1 MKTPVRV
8 RFAPS
13 PTGFMHLGS
22 VRVAL
27 LNYIFAKK
35 HAGTFVL
42 RIEDTDAARNLDA
55 ARAKI
60 VEDLAWLS
68 LPYQEGPLAGGD
80 YGPYLQSERDHIY
93 QEQLNKLIANGK
105 VYRCFC
111 TPEELDAKRQKQI
124 AMGKPPRYDRTCT
137 LLNNEKIE
145 AKLEAATPFIWR
157 FKLNYDQTIEIHDI
171 ARGKI
176 HFEMKH
182 FSDFALTRQDGT
194 CTFMFANFVDDWL
207 MAITH
212 VIRGEDHLSNTA
224 LQAAL
229 FDAFSLPLPIYWHIQ
244 IMCNVQGEK
253 LSKRDFGFSLEDLKQ
268 AGYLP
273 IAILNYMATV
283 GVSFAE
289 EVQSL
294 EELIQNY
301 NFDTIHH
308 TGGIRYDVEKLN
320 WFNHKWLN
328 RFDASVLLPTIKPL
342 LHTTHT
348 ASASLDDATLTH
360 LISKVKGD
368 VYTLPE
374 LVKAL
379 DFMFVAPTINKDSL
393 VAIVGQ
399 QASDIMIP
407 LLQKHYKADDTTA
420 MINAIKADGLA
431 QGLKTKEILG
441 SIRLILTGNAQ
452 GIGINDLA
460 TMLTHDDIVARI
472 ALFLSAN

>member
-35 HAGTFVL
+35 HGGTFVL
-42 RIEDTDAARNLDA
+42 RVEDTDAARNLDA

-60 VEDLAWLS
+60 IEDLAWLD
-68 LPYQEGPLAGGD
+68 LPFQEGPGVGGD
-80 YGPYLQSERDHIY
+80 YGPYLQSERHDIY
-93 QEQLNKLIANGK
+93 QEKLTVLIDK
-105 VYRCFC
+105 QQVYRCFC
-111 TPEELDAKRQKQI
+111 TPEELDAKRQKQV
-124 AMGKPPRYDRTCT
+124 AMGKPPRYDRTCAH
-137 LLNNEKIE
+137 LASEKIDQKM
-145 AKLEAATPFIWR
+145 ADNTPFIWR
-157 FKLNYDQTIEIHDI
+157 FKLNYEKPIDITDI
-171 ARGKI
+171 ARGTI
-176 HFEMKH
+176 HFDMKN

-207 MAITH
+207 MNITH

-229 FDAFSLPLPIYWHIQ
+229 FYAFDLTLPVYWHIQ
-244 IMCNVQGEK
+244 IMCNTLGEK

-294 EELIQNY
+294 EELIHNY
-301 NFDTIHH
+301 NFDAIHH
-308 TGGIRYDVEKLN
+308 TGGIKYDVEKLN

-328 RFDASVLLPTIKPL
+328 KLPVSNLLPMLKPL
-342 LHTTHT
+342 LHQAYP
-348 ASASLDDATLTH
+348 ASATLDEATVEH
-360 LISKVKGD
+360 LVSKVKGD

-379 DFMFVAPTINKDSL
+379 SFIFNAPTTTKISL
-393 VAIVGQ
+393 ASALGAQTTEHMVNLLTKYH
-399 QASDIMIP
+399 QATSP
-407 LLQKHYKADDTTA
+407 AD
-420 MINAIKADGLA
+420 MVQAIKADGLGL
-431 QGLKTKEILG
+431 GLKTKDIFG
-441 SIRLILTGNAQ
+441 AIRLILTGDLQ
-452 GIGINDLA
+452 GVGINDLV
-460 TMLTHDDIVARI
+460 TMLSREEIAARI
-472 ALFLSAN
+472 AQFLKTD